1 MTRTSLP
8 VDLPLP
14 GRAPDLEAVSLATV
28 QALMDT
34 IACLERRLTALE
46 ELTHLHRARTPS
58 RDLHI
63 DY

>member
-1 MTRTSLP
+1 MTRTSIS

-14 GRAPDLEAVSLATV
+14 GRVPELEAASLPTV

-34 IACLERRLTALE
+34 IARLERRLTALE
-46 ELTHLHRARTPS
+46 ELTRLHRARTPS